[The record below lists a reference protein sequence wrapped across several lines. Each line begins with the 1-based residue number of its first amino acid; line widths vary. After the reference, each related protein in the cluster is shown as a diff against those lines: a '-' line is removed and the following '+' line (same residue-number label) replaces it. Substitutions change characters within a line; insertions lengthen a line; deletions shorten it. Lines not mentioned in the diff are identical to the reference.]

1 MQRKRRGR
9 EEEEKR
15 KRKRVS
21 EKVRA
26 KEKEEVCA
34 HARKDTYTLFSVCM
48 YMCVCVCVCV
58 CVCRVCVFVSGKR
71 TQAVVLSSTSARAP
85 SLVHQWR
92 PYNAQSSP
100 HLNTIRFVCDT
111 HTHTHTHRERENERE
126 TKRREKGQTKRGLN
140 RLSLFFSFAPFF
152 CTLRSLYSIGVF
164 CL

>member
-1 MQRKRRGR
+1 MCRGR

-15 KRKRVS
+15 KRRGRERESVKRFERKRRKKYVLMQG
-21 EKVRA
+21 KIHTHCL
-26 KEKEEVCA
+26 VC
-34 HARKDTYTLFSVCM
+34 VCT
-48 YMCVCVCVCV
+48 CVCVCVCV